1 MRPEQR
7 GWAKRLSSTSNWQQ
21 EETLAATKPF
31 DIPKLWVA
39 KAFQVVKANGG
50 AAGVDGVSLEVFE
63 RSLADN
69 LYKLCNRMASGSY
82 VPPPVKAVS
91 IPKKDGGERVLGVP
105 TVADRVAQMVVKM
118 AFEPNVE
125 PVFLADSYGYRPGK
139 SALDAVR
146 VTRER
151 CWKYNWVLEFDIKG
165 LFDNIRHDLLMR
177 AVRKHNGCKWV
188 ELYIERWLT
197 APLQTAD
204 GTLVERHKGTPQG
217 GVISPVLSNL
227 FMHYAF
233 DVWITRTHPDLPWCR
248 YADDGVVHCR
258 TERDALALRAA
269 LAARL
274 EKCGLQMHPDKTRIV
289 YCKDGS
295 RTGRYP
301 RTQFNFLGYTFRPRL
316 VKNSK
321 RNSLF
326 VSFTPAASAQACTTM
341 RRTPRRWNL
350 RNRTDLDLP
359 AIATLYNPILRGW
372 VLYYGRLQ
380 PLGVGAG
387 FTALRPDFGRL
398 GHAEVQ
404 TPERAQNPSLLL
416 HRAHSEAQ
424 PGSLRSL
431 DGADADR
438 LLGGS
443 GVSREAPAPFCKR
456 PEVKLLRPTRQRHPE
471 LAPALL

>member
-69 LYKLCNRMASGSY
+69 LYKLWNRMASGSY
-82 VPPPVKAVS
+82 VPPPVKAVI

-151 CWKYNWVLEFDIKG
+151 CWKYDWVLEFDIKG
-165 LFDNIRHDLLMR
+165 LFDNIRPDLLMR
-177 AVRKHNGCKWV
+177 AVRKHNRCKWV

-197 APLQTAD
+197 ASLQTAD
-204 GTLVERHKGTPQG
+204 GTLVKRHKGTPQG

-233 DVWITRTHPDLPWCR
+233 DVWMTRTHPHLPWCR

-258 TERDALALRAA
+258 TES
-269 LAARL
+269 
-274 EKCGLQMHPDKTRIV
+274 M
-289 YCKDGS
+289 S
-295 RTGRYP
+295 
-301 RTQFNFLGYTFRPRL
+301 
-316 VKNSK
+316 
-321 RNSLF
+321 
-326 VSFTPAASAQACTTM
+326 
-341 RRTPRRWNL
+341 
-350 RNRTDLDLP
+350 DLD
-359 AIATLYNPILRGW
+359 
-372 VLYYGRLQ
+372 
-380 PLGVGAG
+380 
-387 FTALRPDFGRL
+387 
-398 GHAEVQ
+398 
-404 TPERAQNPSLLL
+404 
-416 HRAHSEAQ
+416 
-424 PGSLRSL
+424 
-431 DGADADR
+431 
-438 LLGGS
+438 
-443 GVSREAPAPFCKR
+443 
-456 PEVKLLRPTRQRHPE
+456 E
-471 LAPALL
+471 LIS